1 MGLRRAVITGLGA
14 LAPNGIGVDAF
25 WEALLAGR
33 SGIRPISRFDTSQFR
48 SHIGGQVWDFQ
59 PKDFITAKHLS
70 QMSLFT
76 QFAVAS
82 SRLAY
87 EDGGLNGHAVRP
99 ERVGLAAGATI
110 GDPNDVYAREFEH
123 FLKRGRRGVHY
134 SISAEYTAHAAT
146 SHVSIELGH
155 QGPTHTVSAGCTSGF
170 EVLGWA
176 LNAIRM
182 GELDMVLACAS
193 DSVLSPFY
201 FATLDVLNILS
212 ARNDEPEKASRPYDA
227 DRDGSVASEG
237 GGAVLVEE
245 RSHALERGARIYAE
259 LVSCGGSSFAREMIR
274 PDREGESIYRCL
286 KRVLEQADLRPEE
299 IDYVCSHGVAIRD
312 EDVAET
318 LAFKRLLGERAYQ
331 VPVSSIKSMIGQP
344 YAAGGILQVVALCK
358 VLQTGWI
365 PPTINLE
372 NPDPGCDL
380 DYVAGQARRNNV
392 KCALTNSQGVGG
404 TQSAAILKK
413 G

>member
-1 MGLRRAVITGLGA
+1 MGVRRAVITGLGA
-14 LAPNGIGVDAF
+14 IAPNGIGAEPF
-25 WEALLAGR
+25 WEALVAGR
-33 SGIRPISRFDTSQFR
+33 SAVRPISRFDTSQFR
-48 SHIGGQVWDFQ
+48 SRIGGEVRDFR
-59 PKDFITAKHLS
+59 PGDFISTKNIAQL
-70 QMSLFT
+70 SLFT

-82 SRLAY
+82 SRLAW
-87 EDGGLNGHAVRP
+87 EDGGLNGRKICP

-110 GDPNDVYAREFEH
+110 GDPNDVYAREFEN
-123 FLKRGRRGVHY
+123 FLRRGRRGVHY

-155 QGPTHTVSAGCTSGF
+155 KGPTHTVSAGCTSGF

-176 LNAIRM
+176 LNAIRI

-212 ARNDEPEKASRPYDA
+212 TRNEEPERACRPYDA
-227 DRDGSVASEG
+227 DRDGAVASEG

-259 LVSCGGSSFAREMIR
+259 LVACGSSSFAHEMIR
-274 PDREGESIYRCL
+274 PDRGGESIYRCL
-286 KRVLEQADLRPEE
+286 QRVLDQADLRPHD
-299 IDYVCSHGVAIRD
+299 IDYICSHGVAIPD

-318 LAFKRLLGERAYQ
+318 LAFKRLLGQHAYR

-344 YAAGGILQVVALCK
+344 YAAGGMLQVVAVCK

-365 PPTINLE
+365 PPTINFE
-372 NPDPGCDL
+372 SPAPKCDL

-392 KCALTNSQGVGG
+392 NCALTNSQGVGG
-404 TQSAAILKK
+404 SQSALILKK